1 MPYVS
6 SISINT
12 ERSHPYPF
20 DIHAIK
26 HAKDIDLSNPIT
38 FIIGEN
44 GTGKSTLLESIA
56 YRLQLPHI
64 DGHTYEKKCFDAARR
79 LTPFLEMNWAIQ
91 RANGFFF
98 RAEDFGDYLNSVHR
112 QDVNLHNQMLELQDE
127 IPQNII
133 QEMKDNANY
142 QLRRVRKDY
151 GQELDAF
158 SHGEAY
164 MHIMQEMV
172 TSPGIYLLD
181 EPEASLSPAKQL
193 TFIYFSQSHLEQYM
207 SQFIIATHSPMLMAY
222 PNACIYEITET
233 EMKKTAVEDTDHY
246 SITKTFL
253 NNPKAFLRHF

>member
-1 MPYVS
+1 MTYLS
-6 SISINT
+6 SIQLNI
-12 ERSHPYPF
+12 ERTHPYPF
-20 DIHAIK
+20 DIPAIK
-26 HAKDIDLSNPIT
+26 HAKAIDLINPVT
-38 FIIGEN
+38 FLIGEN
-44 GTGKSTLLESIA
+44 GSGKSTLLETLA
-56 YRLQLPHI
+56 FRLQLPHM
-64 DGHTYEKKCFDAARR
+64 DGIGYEKKCFDAARR
-79 LTPFLEMNWAIQ
+79 LTPFLEVNWAIQ

-112 QDVNLHNQMLELQDE
+112 QDANLHNQMLELQDE
-127 IPQNII
+127 VPQNII
-133 QEMKDNANY
+133 QEMKDNANF

-172 TSPGIYLLD
+172 TTPGIYLLD

-193 TFIYFSQSHLEQYM
+193 AFIYFLQNHLEEHM

-222 PNACIYEITET
+222 PDASIYEITDAGMQQTALEET
-233 EMKKTAVEDTDHY
+233 EHY
-246 SITKTFL
+246 TITKTFL